1 MASFAESFSSNLN
14 FLDFASKMNDLQYE
28 IIVQEVVQSELR
40 QTVSSQPIYERFG
53 GNIFLPASRTKL
65 LMACEEK
72 LKKLRDQS
80 LKLKA
85 DKS

>member
-65 LMACEEK
+65 LMACEGRYRK
-72 LKKLRDQS
+72 
-80 LKLKA
+80 
-85 DKS
+85 